1 MKRTFDAVIIGGG
14 LHGCA
19 TALFLARKGRR
30 VVVLEKDHAGRH
42 ASGVNS
48 GGVRTLGRHLAE
60 LPLAVA
66 ARRYWQDMEA
76 LVGEDCGF
84 RAVGNVRVAENA
96 EDFAKLLARCEAI
109 AALGI
114 DHREEPLDA
123 HALRRL
129 VPAVASH
136 CVGGVHVPSDGYA
149 QPYRT
154 TRAFYVAASD
164 AGAEIRE
171 NVEAMHAERTAGMWN
186 VRTPADTF
194 VAPLVVNCA
203 GAWGDRIARLLGDE
217 IPLSPDGSMQFITQR
232 LPAFVKPVVGSASR
246 AFSLKQ
252 FDNGTVLFGGGH
264 RAPVFRDAN
273 RCEIEVRAV
282 AKAATAAAALF
293 PVLRDAQ
300 IVRVWSG
307 IEGFTEDRL
316 PVIGHG
322 TEEGVFHAF
331 GFSGHGFQLGP
342 AVGALIADLLTTG
355 CAPISIEPFAP
366 ARLQHFK
373 RERHAA

>member
-1 MKRTFDAVIIGGG
+1 MTRTFDAIIIGGG
-14 LHGCA
+14 IQGCA
-19 TALFLARKGRR
+19 AALFLARRQRR
-30 VVVLEKDHAGRH
+30 VLVLEKDHAGRH

-60 LPLAVA
+60 LPLAVE
-66 ARRYWQDMEA
+66 ARHYWQNMRA
-76 LVGEDCGF
+76 LVGDDGGF

-96 EDFAKLLARCEAI
+96 EDFAKLLARCEASQ
-109 AALGI
+109 ALGI
-114 DHREEPLDA
+114 DHREEPLDRE
-123 HALRRL
+123 ALRRL

-136 CVGGVHVPSDGYA
+136 CVGAVHVPSDGYA

-154 TRAFYVAASD
+154 TRAFHRAASS
-164 AGAEIRE
+164 AGADIRE
-171 NVEAMHAERTAGMWN
+171 GVEAMHADRASGMWS
-186 VRTPADTF
+186 VRTRADTF
-194 VAPLVVNCA
+194 MAPIVVNCA
-203 GAWGDRIARLLGDE
+203 GGWGDEIARLLGDT

-252 FDNGTVLFGGGH
+252 FENGTVLFGGGH

-273 RCEIEVRAV
+273 RCDVTVRGMAQ
-282 AKAATAAAALF
+282 ATAAAGTLF
-293 PVLRDAQ
+293 PVLRHAQ

-322 TEEGVFHAF
+322 SEEGVFHAF

-342 AVGALIADLLTTG
+342 AVGALIADVLTTG
-355 CAPISIEPFAP
+355 SASISIEPFAP
-366 ARLQHFK
+366 ARLQHSK